1 VIALIG
7 KLAVYVFISI
17 FLFPEATS
25 LGRLSGHFID
35 GQIWAAQLLYY
46 LSEVVL
52 LRWCNVATS
61 LNFPLVLVAPWLHG
75 VVARAQFRIR
85 PFVSEMGVNV
95 RVDFMQPL

>member
-1 VIALIG
+1 VIAPIG
-7 KLAVYVFISI
+7 KFPVYDYFLVFC
-17 FLFPEATS
+17 PEATS

-75 VVARAQFRIR
+75 VLARAQFRIL
-85 PFVSEMGVNV
+85 PFVSLFPYSESM
-95 RVDFMQPL
+95 